1 MKKLFALLI
10 TAVMT
15 LTACFG
21 LTACGGNQKVV
32 EDGGKIIV
40 GVTDYEPMDFIGED
54 GKWTGFD
61 AELATEVFTNLGY
74 TVEFKEIDWDTK
86 IVTLNA
92 GTIDCIWNGMTVTD
106 ELLDNL
112 VLSNVYLKNQQVI
125 VTKTEN
131 LSSYTSTADLAG
143 KKVAVESGSAAQK
156 LVDALATPAADVQK
170 LSNQNAAVLGVFAG
184 TADVA
189 VVDVA
194 LATTLCGLGSDYF
207 GKLAFK
213 DVGFATEEFAIAFR
227 KSDSSLCWNVN
238 KELRNLEED
247 GTIFNLALKYK
258 VTNLLPVFA
267 D

>member
-1 MKKLFALLI
+1 MKKFLTLCLTLVMAMSVLFC
-10 TAVMT
+10 MP
-15 LTACFG
+15 ACSN
-21 LTACGGNQKVV
+21 AKVV

-40 GVTDYEPMDFIGED
+40 GVTDYPPMDYLD
-54 GKWTGFD
+54 DNGKWIGFD
-61 AELATEVFTNLGY
+61 AELATTVFTNLGY

-112 VLSNVYLKNQQVI
+112 VLSNVYLKNQQVL
-125 VTKTEN
+125 VAKTEN
-131 LSSYTSTADLAG
+131 LSSYTTTADLAG

-156 LVDALATPAADVQK
+156 LVDALATAGEVQK

-194 LATTLCGLGSDYF
+194 LATTLCALGSDYF

-213 DVGFATEEFAIAFR
+213 DVGFAPEEFAIAFR

-238 KELRNLEED
+238 KELRSLEED
-247 GTIFNLALKYK
+247 GTILALAVKYK
-258 VTNLLPVFA
+258 VTNLLPIFA